1 MKKLL
6 TMIAVILALTG
17 AIVWEEITIQNYIGE
32 IKQKTEYIIEISTG
46 LDNIQTDEISMCV
59 DDLKKTWIHHE
70 KVLSMFSNHKDIRDL
85 CIEIQKLEAN
95 IQVNQYEDFSAGLKV
110 ISHLADDYLS
120 LMGTTWQNIF

>member
-1 MKKLL
+1 MKKLI
-6 TMIAVILALTG
+6 TMLVVILVLTC
-17 AIVWEEITIQNYIGE
+17 AVVWEEITINKYIGE
-32 IKQKTEYIIEISTG
+32 IKQKTEYIIDISSG
-46 LDNIQTDEISMCV
+46 LDDIRSQEIINHVSE
-59 DDLKKTWIHHE
+59 LKKTWIHHE

-95 IQVNQYEDFSAGLKV
+95 IEVNQYEDFTAGLKV